1 MKTNVLAVFTV
12 VFLTC
17 TCLCS
22 VGADKPVL
30 IAVAGD
36 STVED
41 CPLDKPTRGWGQM
54 IGAYFKDGVK
64 TTNFARGGQSTKTYM
79 TRGFWGLPASTSRW
93 DLLLA
98 SKPDFILLQF
108 GHNDSH
114 EKGKPESTD
123 AATDY
128 KDYLRRY
135 ADDAKRAGAEIV
147 FITPMHRRLF
157 DKSGTPTEELLPY
170 ANAMKA
176 VAREKGI
183 PCIDLHA
190 SSGEFLK
197 GLGEAGS
204 EDLFV
209 KADRSHFS
217 EKGAKAMTGLIV
229 QGLNKA
235 DAMVALRLK

>member
-41 CPLDKPTRGWGQM
+41 CPLDKPTRGWGQV
-54 IGAYFKDGVK
+54 IGSDFKDGIR
-64 TTNFARGGQSTKTYM
+64 TTNFARGGFSTKTFF
-79 TRGFWGLPASTSRW
+79 TRGFGGLPAATSRW

-98 SKPDFILLQF
+98 SKPDYILLQF

-123 AATDY
+123 AASDY
-128 KDYLRRY
+128 KDYLWKY
-135 ADDAKRAGAEIV
+135 ADDAKKAGAEIV
-147 FITPMHRRLF
+147 FITPLHRRLF
-157 DKSGTPTEELLPY
+157 DQGGTPTEELLPY
-170 ANAMKA
+170 ANAMKE

-197 GLGEAGS
+197 GLGEKGS

-209 KADRSHFS
+209 KNDRSHFT
-217 EKGAKAMTGLIV
+217 EKGAKAMAGLIV
-229 QGLNKA
+229 QGLKKS